1 MSAPFSQTRALI
13 FDFDG
18 LILDTE
24 VAIYEA
30 WREIYSSHGH
40 PLTMETWAQCV
51 GSDFGHYDPMADLER
66 MLEKKLDWEPI
77 THQRRQ
83 RVHAILHG
91 KEEMPGV
98 RNLLREA
105 KEAGLSCA
113 VASSSSH
120 DWVDGWL
127 GRLKLA
133 EFIASTT
140 CLEDVGRAKPDPGLF
155 LLAAERLGVKPED
168 VVVLEDSLNGLRAA
182 RAAGMR
188 CVVVPCDLTRH
199 LTFEGAWK
207 EFRSLEGITIR
218 QLVANPRP

>member
-1 MSAPFSQTRALI
+1 MSQFVHGTRALI

-77 THQRRQ
+77 THQRRH
-83 RVHAILHG
+83 RVNSILHG

-98 RNLLREA
+98 RARLLEA
-105 KEAGLSCA
+105 KALGISCA

-127 GRLKLA
+127 GRLGLA
-133 EFIASTT
+133 DLFSSTT
-140 CLEDVGRAKPDPGLF
+140 CLEDVGKAKPDPGLF
-155 LLAAERLGVKPED
+155 LHAAGKLGAKPEEII
-168 VVVLEDSLNGLRAA
+168 VFEDSLNGLRAA
-182 RAAGMR
+182 RAAHMR

-199 LTFEGAWK
+199 LTFEGAWRQY
-207 EFRSLEGITIR
+207 RSLEEVKIADLTGC
-218 QLVANPRP
+218 QA

>member
-1 MSAPFSQTRALI
+1 MSHHSPRIRSLI

-66 MLEKKLDWEPI
+66 MLERKLDWEPI
-77 THQRRQ
+77 THQRRH
-83 RVHAILHG
+83 RVNAILHG

-98 RNLLREA
+98 RARLREA
-105 KEAGLSCA
+105 KDLGILCA

-127 GRLKLA
+127 KRLGLS
-133 EFIASTT
+133 EMFMSTT
-140 CLEDVGRAKPDPGLF
+140 CLEDVGKAKPDPGLF
-155 LLAAERLGVKPED
+155 LHAARKLD
-168 VVVLEDSLNGLRAA
+168 VAPAEVIVFEDSLNGLRAA
-182 RAAGMR
+182 RAAEMK
-188 CVVVPCDLTRH
+188 CVIVPCDLTRH

-207 EFRSLEGITIR
+207 QYRSLEDVAIADL
-218 QLVANPRP
+218 LV

>member
-1 MSAPFSQTRALI
+1 MPARALI

-51 GSDFGHYDPMADLER
+51 GSDFGHYDPMADLEKL
-66 MLEKKLDWEPI
+66 LEKKLDWEPI
-77 THQRRQ
+77 THQRRH
-83 RVHAILHG
+83 RVNAILHG

-98 RNLLREA
+98 RARLREA
-105 KEAGLSCA
+105 RELGISCA

-133 EFIASTT
+133 EYFSSTT
-140 CLEDVGRAKPDPGLF
+140 CLEDVGKAKPDPGLF
-155 LLAAERLGVKPED
+155 LLAAEKLEAKPEE
-168 VVVLEDSLNGLRAA
+168 VIVLEDSLNGLRAA
-182 RAAGMR
+182 QAAKMR
-188 CVVVPCDLTRH
+188 CVVVPCELTRH
-199 LTFEGAWK
+199 LNFQGAWK
-207 EFRSLEGITIR
+207 QFQSLEEVTLSELL
-218 QLVANPRP
+218 Q